1 MKLFKLAAIT
11 SALTLALTGC
21 SGVPGLIPEEPVSM
35 IGLTG
40 VDLTSVAKFDDMNV
54 DDKLMFWSCRQLHA
68 YQTDESIDDSGEVS
82 TLNPGEG
89 KSFMRGMGLDQLN
102 MLVGDY
108 PEVQIYIDGV
118 TQELADEESSD
129 PGFDSFVKVCKTYS
143 QVQESIAAN
152 YAPPVTVNA
161 GCYNTPDVKATLQEE
176 LDGSWDTSG
185 IVPKL
190 KKIDYCDSDY
200 PYGANFV
207 VSRSV
212 LDSDRSFR
220 VVYKSTDGN
229 FSNGKS
235 SMTSDVVILT
245 TTDES
250 LSLGSGW

>member
-40 VDLTSVAKFDDMNV
+40 ADLTSVAKFDDMNV

-143 QVQESIAAN
+143 EVQKNVELHYVAPIKLNSNCWDGKNIKVTVQEK
-152 YAPPVTVNA
+152 VGEEWVNTYSKK
-161 GCYNTPDVKATLQEE
+161 GLVKSDHCE
-176 LDGSWDTSG
+176 
-185 IVPKL
+185 
-190 KKIDYCDSDY
+190 SDY
-200 PYGANFV
+200 PWGFSYIL
-207 VSRSV
+207 SRSDLDEDRIFRMV
-212 LDSDRSFR
+212 L
-220 VVYKSTDGN
+220 VSTVGN
-229 FSNGKS
+229 TLSGKKKWV
-235 SMTSDVVILT
+235 TEEQTLT
-245 TTDES
+245 TSVTED
-250 LSLGSGW
+250 LSFY